1 MSFNNSYGEEPGKGR
16 ASWAVPGAATALPAL
31 PQAALRTP
39 PARSCGRRVRAGQD
53 GGRAEPAWEVRLL
66 GQGLFLQAGDR
77 GPPPLGLPAQR
88 RERSK
93 QERGAL
99 MEF

>member
-53 GGRAEPAWEVRLL
+53 GGEVRAGLGGMLAWPRACSSRLETGGLL
-66 GQGLFLQAGDR
+66 
-77 GPPPLGLPAQR
+77 P
-88 RERSK
+88 
-93 QERGAL
+93 
-99 MEF
+99 